1 MQNGQCVSEGGWT
14 ATDDD
19 FVAELD
25 GSATRHCLRH

>member
-1 MQNGQCVSEGGWT
+1 MGSVSARGGWT